1 MNFLILIACAFVAY
15 KSYKAKSPLGFAG
28 AGALLGLAYAY
39 EGWMGF
45 FQNIFIAVAY
55 RSPLLI
61 VPAAIAFG
69 GSYVYFKGKGQLR
82 PSGRKFSLKRPDDL
96 TTDMRLMV
104 GRILDTKN
112 SHVVLSDTHVH
123 QNAMGHLDSYTT
135 HDVRVSHNTWLYD
148 INRDKEV
155 NYAGSGKLHARAGHI
170 FGVMSWKGQ
179 SFLDTNFSTGI
190 SSKLPA
196 TPVSL
201 LVSLVWGAALTVFG
215 PLLFPLFMLMSPLV
229 WLGWIGW
236 AGNGGAFTKNV
247 LPSTHRLEALLTYG
261 GGLAYGIAFLYMAS
275 TRFNGDAVSTAL
287 ICIFVLLVCVH
298 QYVVKNL
305 NKEYDELIS
314 KGEEELQRL
323 YTAGMAHQAAK
334 AGAPASNDPV
344 ATPAV
349 AS

>member
-69 GSYVYFKGKGQLR
+69 GSYAYFKGKGQLR

-96 TTDMRLMV
+96 TTDMKLMV

-148 INRDKEV
+148 INQDKDV
-155 NYAGSGKLHARAGHI
+155 NYSGSGTLQARAGHI
-170 FGVMSWKGQ
+170 LGTMSWKRQ
-179 SFLDTNFSTGI
+179 SFLDINFSTD
-190 SSKLPA
+190 SSYSVSK
-196 TPVSL
+196 TPTSL
-201 LVSLVWGAALTVFG
+201 LVSLIWGGLLIIFG
-215 PLLFPLFMLMSPLV
+215 PIIFPLFMLLSPIV
-229 WLGWIGW
+229 W
-236 AGNGGAFTKNV
+236 AGWLKWNGEGGLFSKHL
-247 LPSTHRLEALLTYG
+247 LPSTYRLEAILVYG
-261 GGLAYGIAFLYMAS
+261 GGLAYVIAAIAMS
-275 TRFNGDAVSTAL
+275 MPPRSSES
-287 ICIFVLLVCVH
+287 VLTVLACLFGVFTYLH

-305 NKEYDELIS
+305 AKEHDELLA
-314 KGEEELQRL
+314 KGRQELQRL
-323 YTAGMAHQAAK
+323 YTAGLARQAAK

-344 ATPAV
+344 ASPAV